1 MIVSQLYYFLGYLLA
16 QFSFE
21 ILQVLVKHAIN
32 VDVEVSAYSQ
42 GTLCELFWI
51 FGKSLTKGKACLNIP
66 GARHVR
72 TSCPPPGG

>member
-1 MIVSQLYYFLGYLLA
+1 MIVSQLNYFLRYLLS

-21 ILQVLVKHAIN
+21 ILHVLVKHV
-32 VDVEVSAYSQ
+32 VDVDVQVSAYGQ
-42 GTLCELFWI
+42 GALCELFWI
-51 FGKSLTKGKACLNIP
+51 FGKSLSKGKAYLNTP